1 LHVFFTTID
10 GLLPGVAAVWSVGFV
25 NNDAT
30 TLSTVLE
37 ELAVPS

>member
-10 GLLPGVAAVWSVGFV
+10 RLLRGVSAIWSLFFM

-30 TLSTVLE
+30 PHSTVLE
-37 ELAVPS
+37 ELAVPN